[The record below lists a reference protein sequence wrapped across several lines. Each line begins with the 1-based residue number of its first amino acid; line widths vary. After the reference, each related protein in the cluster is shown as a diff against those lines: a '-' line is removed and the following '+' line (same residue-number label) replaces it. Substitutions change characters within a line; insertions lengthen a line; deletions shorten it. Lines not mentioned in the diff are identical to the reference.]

1 MVILKGYDENILIE
15 TKKMSIAEFY
25 DSDLDIIEN
34 PDYLKKKRINK
45 VIGMIYFN
53 KNLDMES
60 QFINRYD
67 TDGNIISLDNYDSS
81 LTLVE
86 SSRMYLNYDSIIER
100 YVYNISLSN
109 DLLNIEF
116 EMNYK
121 PQYNIYTNL
130 IACISDKN
138 FELSNK
144 EIINKVNHKGA
155 NMFQKIKSEFNIC
168 DAKAF
173 MIKSIIDV
181 YMEKTYIQR
190 IELTSGEI
198 FCHLQHDGI
207 I

>member
-67 TDGNIISLDNYDSS
+67 TDGNIISSDNYDSS

-86 SSRMYLNYDSIIER
+86 SS
-100 YVYNISLSN
+100 
-109 DLLNIEF
+109 
-116 EMNYK
+116 
-121 PQYNIYTNL
+121 IY
-130 IACISDKN
+130 
-138 FELSNK
+138 
-144 EIINKVNHKGA
+144 H
-155 NMFQKIKSEFNIC
+155 
-168 DAKAF
+168 
-173 MIKSIIDV
+173 
-181 YMEKTYIQR
+181 
-190 IELTSGEI
+190 
-198 FCHLQHDGI
+198 
-207 I
+207 